1 MADTCRKDIRDLIA
15 LTWIVRPRIRSTVA
29 VIGSQC
35 DELSLVCYARKNG
48 CIDWNDRLYKILIN
62 LSFGISSSSED
73 SEALG
78 VEFLFLSASATV
90 RPQRNKKKTFTELS
104 TYVQKKH

>member
-15 LTWIVRPRIRSTVA
+15 LAWIVRPRIRFTW
-29 VIGSQC
+29 Q
-35 DELSLVCYARKNG
+35 LSDHNVTSLQH
-48 CIDWNDRLYKILIN
+48 IDN

-90 RPQRNKKKTFTELS
+90 RPQRNKKKTFTEPQLN
-104 TYVQKKH
+104 VQKKH